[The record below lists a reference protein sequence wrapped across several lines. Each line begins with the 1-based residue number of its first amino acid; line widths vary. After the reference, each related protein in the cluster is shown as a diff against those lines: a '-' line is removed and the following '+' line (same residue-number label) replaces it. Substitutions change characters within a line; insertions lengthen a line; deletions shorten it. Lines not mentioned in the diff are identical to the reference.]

1 MRAMSLVFRFAVTID
16 DRKLEVK
23 NRPGDALRLRS
34 MGDGGDLDQALAA
47 GGMSAYEWLFKFCW
61 QALTH
66 ADDYTELTYDEFLDR
81 CEEWNILD
89 DETGGP
95 IRPTDAGP
103 SNA

>member
-16 DRKLEVK
+16 DRKLEVQ
-23 NRPGDALRLRS
+23 NRPGDAIKLRA

-47 GGMSAYEWLFKFCW
+47 GGMTAYEWLFKFSW

-66 ADDYTELTYDEFLDR
+66 HDEYTAITYDEYLDR
-81 CEEWNILD
+81 CEAWDVLD

-95 IRPTDAGP
+95 LRPTGAGP
-103 SNA
+103 SSA